1 MDAFVEIVA
10 GEARERPHAFL
21 GPAGLFIIMKCV
33 PNLRVEM
40 EAAACHPF
48 VLFRATVWDKGVPQ
62 MAVPYVGAGAFD
74 RLCFGLPSESTS
86 FIV

>member
-40 EAAACHPF
+40 EAAACHPLG
-48 VLFRATVWDKGVPQ
+48 LFRATVWDKGVPK
-62 MAVPYVGAGAFD
+62 MAVPYVV
-74 RLCFGLPSESTS
+74 PSIQRGHGKSGEGRQER
-86 FIV
+86 IG